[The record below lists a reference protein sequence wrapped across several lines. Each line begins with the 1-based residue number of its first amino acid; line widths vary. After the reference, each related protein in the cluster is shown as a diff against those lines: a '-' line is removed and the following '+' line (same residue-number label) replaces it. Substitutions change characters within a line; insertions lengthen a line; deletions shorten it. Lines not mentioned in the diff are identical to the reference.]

1 MVDAIVF
8 EIGGFPSTEFQLAS
22 SEGLAPLSL
31 PLPLPL
37 PSQDSVRRFQNALE
51 EDVDCSLAEP
61 KSKNVALAEKPIT
74 SERVGISAGLTE
86 LRIINPS
93 SVQDIAPVVQEIA
106 PVVVETPV
114 VRPDIPVSIS
124 SSSSVKESIPVITE
138 NTPVIKESVTVV
150 KENVLVVREN
160 TPVAKESITVV
171 KENAPVAKES
181 APVVVETPVVRSD
194 IPVSISSSS
203 SVKES
208 VTVVKENVPVVRENT
223 PVAKESITVVKE
235 NAPVAKE
242 IAPVIVETPVERP
255 DVPVSITSPAKK
267 TVELSRSQDV
277 RVEVAPEK
285 LVQEKPVQEKP
296 VLEKPVLDK
305 PVLEKLAPEKP
316 TLENPAFK
324 EHVIEKL
331 EPKKAVPEEIATEKL
346 KTDKPQVLVATPM
359 SAPPVDITAT
369 PQSVEVQ
376 QVASIDSARTE
387 AVVSKVAKAIEVV
400 NQIVETVVS
409 EISVTPALARGEGE
423 ILITLKP
430 TVLDGS
436 ELKLTA
442 KSGELT
448 VSISPATVGSMQI
461 VQQNLPRLETAL
473 AEHAPS
479 FHHVAV
485 VIANVKK
492 GKEK

>member
-150 KENVLVVREN
+150 KEN
-160 TPVAKESITVV
+160 
-171 KENAPVAKES
+171 APVAKES

-255 DVPVSITSPAKK
+255 DVPVSITSPTKK

-285 LVQEKPVQEKP
+285 PVQEMPIQEKPIQEKPILKEPFIEKSVPEKSVPEKP
-296 VLEKPVLDK
+296 VLEKPVSGK
-305 PVLEKLAPEKP
+305 LETEKP
-316 TLENPAFK
+316 QS
-324 EHVIEKL
+324 V
-331 EPKKAVPEEIATEKL
+331 
-346 KTDKPQVLVATPM
+346 DKPQVLVAAPI
-359 SAPPVDITAT
+359 SAPPADIAAI

-387 AVVSKVAKAIEVV
+387 AVVSKVAKAVEIV
-400 NQIVETVVS
+400 NQIVETIVS
-409 EISVTPALARGEGE
+409 EISVTPALAQGDGEV
-423 ILITLKP
+423 LITLKP

-436 ELKLTA
+436 ELRLTA
-442 KSGELT
+442 KAGELT
-448 VSISPATVGSMQI
+448 VSIAPTTVESAQI

-485 VIANVKK
+485 VIANAKK